1 MAAAA
6 ATTTTK
12 TPQQQDSILMQ
23 SWIWSM
29 LLHIVTLNSVLLNL
43 HLRASMHTHSLLID

>member
-1 MAAAA
+1 
-6 ATTTTK
+6 
-12 TPQQQDSILMQ
+12 MQ

-43 HLRASMHTHSLLID
+43 HLRASMHSWLIKEVWLIKEAPNAG